1 MEPFRPTVVV
11 ASERRVKTMAEM
23 TNEDKRKKRISM
35 GPAVLRPMDEQ
46 GHFALYRPVLIT
58 GWDESVGKIVQV
70 EAGKELGPLMIF
82 RVAAKDEKVD
92 VRTIDPRTQR
102 ELLLHKVW
110 DGRQGPGDD
119 LENMVVDSFG
129 EGR

>member
-1 MEPFRPTVVV
+1 M
-11 ASERRVKTMAEM
+11 SEM
-23 TNEDKRKKRISM
+23 TDEDKKKKTISL
-35 GPAVLRPMDEQ
+35 GPSILRPMEEK
-46 GHFALYRPVLIT
+46 GHFGLFRPVLIT
-58 GWDESVGKIVQV
+58 GWDEKEGAVVQV
-70 EAGKELGPLMIF
+70 EMGKELGPLMVF
-82 RVAAKDEKVD
+82 RTAAKDEKVD

-102 ELLLHKVW
+102 EVLLHKVW